1 MQQLIAIDELRSS
14 VENIHRAAETAA
26 TNRCSAVAERRKN
39 LLGVAAANFD
49 IGDYVL
55 VAKRE
60 FHAGEKLT
68 LRWRGPFRIV
78 GTLSDHVYEVE
89 DLSSGRV
96 TSIHASRLQFYSDVS
111 LDISTDLLAH
121 IAHNN
126 QGFDVRDLLDVRYDA
141 ESKSYCVLV
150 SWLGFENADN
160 TGEPLANLLQDIPHL
175 VSRFLDKISNQ
186 DLAAALREECNL

>member
-39 LLGVAAANFD
+39 LLGVAASNFD

-68 LRWRGPFRIV
+68 LRWRGPVCIV
-78 GTLSDHVYEVE
+78 GTLSDHLYEVE
-89 DLSSGRV
+89 DLRFGRV
-96 TSIHASRLQFYSDVS
+96 TSVHSSRLQFYSDAS
-111 LDISTDLLAH
+111 LDVSTDLLAH

-150 SWLGFENADN
+150 SWLGFKDADN
-160 TGEPLANLLQDIPHL
+160 TWEPLANLLQDTPHL
-175 VSRFLDKISNQ
+175 VSRFLDKISDQ
-186 DLAAALREECNL
+186 DLAAALREEYNL

>member
-1 MQQLIAIDELRSS
+1 
-14 VENIHRAAETAA
+14 
-26 TNRCSAVAERRKN
+26 
-39 LLGVAAANFD
+39 
-49 IGDYVL
+49 
-55 VAKRE
+55 
-60 FHAGEKLT
+60 
-68 LRWRGPFRIV
+68 
-78 GTLSDHVYEVE
+78 VYEVE

-96 TSIHASRLQFYSDVS
+96 TSIHASRLQFYSDAS
-111 LDISTDLLAH
+111 LDVSTDLLAH

-175 VSRFLDKISNQ
+175 VSRFLDKISDQ
-186 DLAAALREECNL
+186 DLAAALREECNLTNPMAPKSPFPGEEMWRLHHHGVRYSCKPVSILALRLYSP

>member
-1 MQQLIAIDELRSS
+1 
-14 VENIHRAAETAA
+14 
-26 TNRCSAVAERRKN
+26 
-39 LLGVAAANFD
+39 
-49 IGDYVL
+49 
-55 VAKRE
+55 
-60 FHAGEKLT
+60 
-68 LRWRGPFRIV
+68 
-78 GTLSDHVYEVE
+78 VYEVE

-96 TSIHASRLQFYSDVS
+96 TSIHASRLQFYSDAS
-111 LDISTDLLAH
+111 LNVSTDLLAH

-175 VSRFLDKISNQ
+175 VSRFLDKISDQ
-186 DLAAALREECNL
+186 DLAAALREECNLRPTLWLRSRLSPERKCGGSTTMEYGIPVSL